1 MWLNVLTKRPK
12 QRGIALVMVLW
23 FLVLLSVIALYLAD
37 VSRSE
42 ARLTVNL
49 RSATQASYGAES
61 GVQWAIWNLSLP
73 QGQGWL
79 ADGGWQEMALAQDL
93 TVMVSVEDENG
104 KFDLNTL
111 PPEQFQRLFL
121 AAGVAEEN
129 ANILIDR
136 ILDWRDKD
144 DLKRLNGAED
154 ADYRAAGLSYEARD
168 DRFKRVDE
176 LKQVLG
182 MDLDTYNKIAPALS
196 VHARSQ
202 GVNPLVAPKLVLLS
216 LPGASEPLVDQY
228 IEQRRRFRHD
238 GLPEPAAPVT
248 DARLI
253 STSTSGVYYTVRTEG
268 RLDSYANVG
277 QKVLLQRSGR
287 GSEAYFRVL
296 ELVDERTRINGNC
309 DEVPCSED
317 E

>member
-1 MWLNVLTKRPK
+1 MLTNKAR

-23 FLVLLSVIALYLAD
+23 FLVLLSVIALYLSD

-42 ARLTVNL
+42 ARLTENL
-49 RSATQASYGAES
+49 RAATQASYGAES
-61 GVQWAIWNLSLP
+61 GVQWAIWNLTLP

-79 ADGGWQEMALAQDL
+79 ADGGWQKMQLDEALS
-93 TVMVSVEDENG
+93 VMVSVEDENG

-111 PPEQFQRLFL
+111 QAEQFQRLFL
-121 AAGVAEEN
+121 AATIDEEK

-154 ADYRAAGLSYEARD
+154 ADYRAAGLDYEARD

-182 MDLDTYNKIAPALS
+182 MDIETYEKIAPALS
-196 VHARSQ
+196 VYARSQ
-202 GVNPLVAPKLVLLS
+202 GINPLVAPKLVLMS
-216 LPGASEPLVDQY
+216 LPAANEPLIDQY
-228 IEQRRRFRHD
+228 IEQRRRFRLD
-238 GLPEPAAPVT
+238 GLPEPTPPVS
-248 DARLI
+248 DARFI
-253 STSTSGVYYTVRTEG
+253 SSSTSGVYYTVRTEG
-268 RLDSYANVG
+268 RLYPHARVG

-287 GSEAYFRVL
+287 GSEAYFRVM
-296 ELVDERTRINGNC
+296 EIVDERSSIKDNC
-309 DEVPCSED
+309 DEVPCSEED
-317 E
+317 